1 MAKSKQYTFA
11 EFSKKI
17 GVARDTIYRW
27 HNNKHLRNRFKM
39 YDAEVVEIAGKKF
52 IRVIK

>member
-1 MAKSKQYTFA
+1 MKVKKYTFA
-11 EFSKKI
+11 EFAKKI

-39 YDAEVVEIAGKKF
+39 YDAEVVSVDGKNLV
-52 IRVIK
+52 RVKK